1 MKNKCLGFSKKDVQV
16 RNPDAPSPLPWLQ
29 PQSHSRRRSPVMLGL
44 CCPSHSLRLCGA
56 AAMSRA
62 WPQMGLE
69 RAKGGHIT
77 DNIFAKV

>member
-1 MKNKCLGFSKKDVQV
+1 MKNKCLGFFKEGCASEK
-16 RNPDAPSPLPWLQ
+16 P
-29 PQSHSRRRSPVMLGL
+29 RRSLS
-44 CCPSHSLRLCGA
+44 PSLAPASKPRPQEVTSNVRPLLSRHSLRFYGA